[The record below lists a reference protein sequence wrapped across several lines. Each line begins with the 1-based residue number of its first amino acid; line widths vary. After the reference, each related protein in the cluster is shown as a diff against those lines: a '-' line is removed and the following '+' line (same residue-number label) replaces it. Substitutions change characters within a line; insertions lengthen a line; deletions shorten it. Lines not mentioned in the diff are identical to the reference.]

1 MPRGD
6 PRGWLIGAE
15 EAPRVQQVTHND
27 RLLTSFWAGRA
38 LGKRF
43 RHDLSKPINLGGS
56 PGELRGAFCPWGTLG
71 RPGRDRGAP
80 SQSFF
85 GETQMALQ
93 HHCFMFYNYTF
104 WLFEE
109 LLGDLDVGKVTAM
122 RGDEGP

>member
-1 MPRGD
+1 MLPKGVLGD
-6 PRGWLIGAE
+6 PLENSGA
-15 EAPRVQQVTHND
+15 P
-27 RLLTSFWAGRA
+27 FWG
-38 LGKRF
+38 
-43 RHDLSKPINLGGS
+43 
-56 PGELRGAFCPWGTLG
+56 PWGTLG

-109 LLGDLDVGKVTAM
+109 LLGYLDVGKVTAM
-122 RGDEGP
+122 RGRSHKTGLEGP